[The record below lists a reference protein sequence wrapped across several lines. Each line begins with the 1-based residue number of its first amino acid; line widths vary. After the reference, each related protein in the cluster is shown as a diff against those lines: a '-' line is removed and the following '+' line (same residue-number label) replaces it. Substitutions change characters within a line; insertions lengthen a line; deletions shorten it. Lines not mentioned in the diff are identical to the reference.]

1 MPFPRKSA
9 RCKVS
14 SHTNDPVGEQQSGTP
29 TPVDTTAGPRRGIS
43 RRKLIGAAGVGAA
56 VVGAAGGGVLA
67 GRAVAAGNLHAALH
81 SAVPFRGERQA
92 GIITEAQDR
101 MHFATFDV
109 TSDSRDEVVRML
121 REWSHMAERMTRGEE
136 TFADGAVGL
145 NPYAPPKDT
154 GEALGLPASQLTLT
168 VGFGP
173 GLFIKDG
180 RDRFG
185 IAAQKPEPLADLPK
199 FPNETID
206 PARSGGDIC
215 VQACAND
222 PQVAVHAI
230 RNLARVAFGT
240 AAVRYS
246 QLGFGRTSSTT
257 RYQSTPRNLFGFK
270 DGTNNI
276 KADETATLDKNVW
289 VADGDGPGWLT
300 GGTYM
305 VTRRIR
311 MRIESWDRTTLLEQ
325 ERVIG
330 RQKGSGAPNGLTE
343 EFQELDLDLTDD
355 EDQPLIDQFA
365 HVRLASP
372 EHNDGVEFLRRGYNF
387 TDGTDGFGH
396 LDAGLFFIAFVR
408 NPVTQFVPM
417 QAQLAR
423 RDLLNEYITHTG
435 TAVFAV
441 PPGIPEGDRDAC
453 WGSTL
458 FG

>member
-1 MPFPRKSA
+1 MSLPANESESVAAP
-9 RCKVS
+9 
-14 SHTNDPVGEQQSGTP
+14 TSGLT
-29 TPVDTTAGPRRGIS
+29 
-43 RRKLIGAAGVGAA
+43 RRKLLGAAGVGAA
-56 VVGAAGGGVLA
+56 VAGAAGAGALA
-67 GRAVAAGNLHAALH
+67 GRASAADSGHVVLQ
-81 SAVPFRGERQA
+81 SPVPFRGERQA

-109 TSDSRDEVVRML
+109 TTDKRAELVELL
-121 REWSHMAERMTRGEE
+121 REWSHMAERMTLGQEA
-136 TFADGAVGL
+136 FKNGAVGL
-145 NPYAPPKDT
+145 NPYAPPSDT

-168 VGFGP
+168 IGFGP
-173 GLFIKDG
+173 SLFVKDG
-180 RDRFG
+180 KDRFG
-185 IAAQKPEPLADLPK
+185 IADKRPELLKDLPK
-199 FPNETID
+199 FPNETMD
-206 PARSGGDIC
+206 AARSGGDIC

-230 RNLARVAFGT
+230 RNLARVAFGV
-240 AAVRYS
+240 AAVKYS

-257 RYQSTPRNLFGFK
+257 REQATPRNLFGFK

-276 KADETATLDKNVW
+276 KAEDTDLLNKQVW
-289 VADGDGPGWLT
+289 VEDGDGPGWLT

-305 VTRRIR
+305 LTRRIR

-330 RQKGSGAPNGLTE
+330 RQKGSGAPNGLTQEFE
-343 EFQELDLDLTDD
+343 ELNFDLVND
-355 EDQPLIDQFA
+355 ENEPLIDPLA

-372 EHNDGVEFLRRGYNF
+372 EHNNGAEILRRGYNF

-408 NPVTQFVPM
+408 NPKTQFIPM
-417 QAQLAR
+417 QSQLAR
-423 RDLLNEYITHTG
+423 SDLLNEYITHTG
-435 TAVFAV
+435 TGIFAV
-441 PPGIPEGDRDAC
+441 PPGIRDGDKDAY